1 MMDKIK
7 DLVFYL
13 VIGYAVIGASSWLES
28 SFLHDWLKR
37 DLITLLVAL
46 LAINTTTSSVM
57 MTKLKE
63 IAERTGT
70 DFGRTISQLKHS
82 VIEQITY
89 VIVAVIVLILVGSQK
104 VLALHG
110 FVEFLLTGV
119 LAAVFVAAI
128 HNLSDTANSI
138 FVILHYENQKK

>member
-7 DLVFYL
+7 DLTFYL

-28 SFLHDWLKR
+28 SFLRDWLKR

-46 LAINTTTSSVM
+46 LAINTTTSSVI

-63 IAERTGT
+63 IAEKTGA

-82 VIEQITY
+82 IVEQIAY
-89 VIVAVIVLILVGSQK
+89 VVVAVIILILAGSQK
-104 VLALHG
+104 VLALHNSAE
-110 FVEFLLTGV
+110 FVLTGA

-138 FVILHYENQKK
+138 FVILRHENRK

>member
-1 MMDKIK
+1 MDKIK
-7 DLVFYL
+7 DVTFYL
-13 VIGYAVIGASSWLES
+13 VIGYAVIGASSWIDS
-28 SFLHDWLKR
+28 SFLRDWLKR

-63 IAERTGT
+63 IAEKTGA
-70 DFGRTISQLKHS
+70 DFGGTINQLKHS
-82 VIEQITY
+82 FVEQVAYIVI
-89 VIVAVIVLILVGSQK
+89 AVSVLILAGSQR
-104 VLALHG
+104 VLALHSYA
-110 FVEFLLTGV
+110 EFILTGI

-138 FVILHYENQKK
+138 FVILRYENRKK